1 MPVQSLPSLGGR
13 SDDCSRDLRL
23 SDCLNRMGTSFRR
36 QLQGV
41 LWKNLLLKRA
51 HIGASIFEVS
61 VAKWG
66 WKESEF
72 VAMYAP

>member
-1 MPVQSLPSLGGR
+1 
-13 SDDCSRDLRL
+13 
-23 SDCLNRMGTSFRR
+23 MGTSFRR

-72 VAMYAP
+72 AAMYAP